1 MPNIPSKACVGL
13 LAVLIG
19 LNLRPIMASIGP
31 LLDMLQLD
39 LGLTNT
45 QGGLLTTLPVMMM
58 GLFALSGPW
67 LLRLVGEVKGVALGI
82 ALIAVSCAARA
93 YTSSAEALISTAA
106 LGGIGIAVIQSLMP
120 AFLKRSYPQSAG
132 MLMGLFTTGIMAG
145 AALGAATA
153 APSAANFGWQLAL
166 GFAAVPALFTLIV
179 WLLAAGGSQPRHAG
193 AKLPYRN
200 MQAWLLLIF
209 FGIGTGAYTLVLAW
223 LPPFYIELGW
233 TATDAGYL
241 LGALTVTEVV
251 AGLLV
256 SSLIQRFP
264 DRRKPLVLV
273 IVLLIAGLAC
283 LMVAPQQLAALATVC
298 LGLGI
303 GALFPLSLIVTL
315 DRADSP
321 TTAGALLAF
330 VQGGGYLIAA
340 SMPLIAGIVRDQ
352 LSSLHWAWGIMI
364 IGAIV
369 LLGLSTTV
377 AKLPSGGL
385 TDSRKSVDMT

>member
-93 YTSSAEALISTAA
+93 YPSSAEALISTAA

-223 LPPFYIELGW
+223 LPPFYIELG
-233 TATDAGYL
+233 
-241 LGALTVTEVV
+241 
-251 AGLLV
+251 
-256 SSLIQRFP
+256 
-264 DRRKPLVLV
+264 
-273 IVLLIAGLAC
+273 
-283 LMVAPQQLAALATVC
+283 
-298 LGLGI
+298 
-303 GALFPLSLIVTL
+303 
-315 DRADSP
+315 
-321 TTAGALLAF
+321 
-330 VQGGGYLIAA
+330 
-340 SMPLIAGIVRDQ
+340 
-352 LSSLHWAWGIMI
+352 
-364 IGAIV
+364 
-369 LLGLSTTV
+369 
-377 AKLPSGGL
+377 
-385 TDSRKSVDMT
+385 